1 MVQTGDMPRN
11 DFWRLQVA
19 WEDVKASLLPKD
31 LYHQETH
38 QAKRYLRVSFLISNE
53 GGKRGI
59 VDFSVG
65 RKEGGETPF
74 EDTFSKNV
82 GHTEYYF
89 FVKGCDTFL
98 RSSKLS

>member
-38 QAKRYLRVSFLISNE
+38 QAKRYLRVNFLISNE
-53 GGKRGI
+53 GGK
-59 VDFSVG
+59 
-65 RKEGGETPF
+65 
-74 EDTFSKNV
+74 
-82 GHTEYYF
+82 
-89 FVKGCDTFL
+89 
-98 RSSKLS
+98 